1 MPVAW
6 DHLCGDRF
14 GHESETGARD
24 PLHLGVAA
32 AVDPDRPRDLPDA
45 DSGESALDAVAVALE
60 LEGPACE
67 LGAEG
72 DRLGVDAVSS
82 SDHHGGAM
90 LLRAASDGRKCAL
103 EPVEDEQACLASL
116 QGERRVEH
124 VGRGQAEVEPAPV
137 VPELFGDGI
146 HERGEVVVRPLLDLG
161 DALGCRRSRPL
172 ADARDRVGRNRLDL
186 GPAFEGGQLD
196 LEPAGE
202 LALVRPDVLH
212 GRAGVARDHRSD
224 SRARGGRP
232 GGKPTRGCVRIV
244 SVAMVSRKKVLVIE
258 DERPIAEPL
267 ADALRREGFDVHLAA
282 TAADGL
288 EAFSAQAPDIVLLDV
303 MLPDGD
309 GRDVLR
315 QIRQGSRTP
324 VVMVSARGEEMD
336 RVLGLELGADDY
348 VTKPFSA
355 AELVARMR
363 AVLRRSTAEP
373 VDVSGGALASGDVAM
388 NLDTRTVTRDG
399 EAVELTV
406 KEFELLRVLLESA
419 GRLVKRDD
427 LVSEVWD
434 PNWFG
439 STKTLDVH
447 VSSLRKKLGD
457 DPAAPR
463 YIHTVRGVGF
473 RFSSADE
480 LEP

>member
-1 MPVAW
+1 
-6 DHLCGDRF
+6 
-14 GHESETGARD
+14 
-24 PLHLGVAA
+24 
-32 AVDPDRPRDLPDA
+32 
-45 DSGESALDAVAVALE
+45 
-60 LEGPACE
+60 
-67 LGAEG
+67 
-72 DRLGVDAVSS
+72 
-82 SDHHGGAM
+82 
-90 LLRAASDGRKCAL
+90 
-103 EPVEDEQACLASL
+103 
-116 QGERRVEH
+116 
-124 VGRGQAEVEPAPV
+124 
-137 VPELFGDGI
+137 
-146 HERGEVVVRPLLDLG
+146 
-161 DALGCRRSRPL
+161 
-172 ADARDRVGRNRLDL
+172 
-186 GPAFEGGQLD
+186 
-196 LEPAGE
+196 
-202 LALVRPDVLH
+202 
-212 GRAGVARDHRSD
+212 
-224 SRARGGRP
+224 
-232 GGKPTRGCVRIV
+232 
-244 SVAMVSRKKVLVIE
+244 
-258 DERPIAEPL
+258 
-267 ADALRREGFDVHLAA
+267 
-282 TAADGL
+282 
-288 EAFSAQAPDIVLLDV
+288 